1 MFHEADRSRSRLL
14 REVVLWPEP
23 VSVGLGVPL
32 VLSIEHNRAAN
43 EMFVFGGGDSGIMSV
58 PGDLW
63 VFVLSRFGRRL
74 AK

>member
-1 MFHEADRSRSRLL
+1 MARAGVSRFRSTTRLEH
-14 REVVLWPEP
+14 RA
-23 VSVGLGVPL
+23 PL
-32 VLSIEHNRAAN
+32 SAVFYNRAAN